1 MGEYSLYFCRNNNF
15 EYLCVTTVANT
26 RLRSLLLLSQPCGA
40 KTLSIL
46 TDEETD

>member
-26 RLRSLLLLSQPCGA
+26 RLRSLLLLSQPCEA